1 MQLKEFFPGL
11 LNHKAAEGSVPK
23 TIQEYTRFLN
33 KVLGPSIG
41 DIELQDFRKTHAD
54 LVKME
59 GRNYGVHGSERG
71 IVVLRQLLQYIKD
84 AGFELLVDWRDIHV
98 PMVVDKEVDWLT
110 PEEWEQVRNA
120 FNLDNIVGLR
130 DRTMVEVLWAT
141 GMRIGEALSLNRDT
155 LNYET
160 KEATIKGGKRPY
172 KERKVYFTDDSIYWI
187 KQYLAMRNEKF
198 PPLFVNLMGERLPA
212 GSARRSMVE
221 AMHKAGIKKRIHP
234 HIFRSTHATNL
245 LEGGAN
251 IKAVQ
256 YLLGHESERTTLRHY
271 AAVNKSHAKE
281 EHQRILNKKGEV
293 TEIDFVKEL
302 VWHKKRD

>member
-1 MQLKEFFPGL
+1 
-11 LNHKAAEGSVPK
+11 
-23 TIQEYTRFLN
+23 
-33 KVLGPSIG
+33 
-41 DIELQDFRKTHAD
+41 
-54 LVKME
+54 
-59 GRNYGVHGSERG
+59 
-71 IVVLRQLLQYIKD
+71 
-84 AGFELLVDWRDIHV
+84 
-98 PMVVDKEVDWLT
+98 
-110 PEEWEQVRNA
+110 
-120 FNLDNIVGLR
+120 
-130 DRTMVEVLWAT
+130 
-141 GMRIGEALSLNRDT
+141 
-155 LNYET
+155 
-160 KEATIKGGKRPY
+160 
-172 KERKVYFTDDSIYWI
+172 
-187 KQYLAMRNEKF
+187 MRNEKF